1 MLFDAL
7 RVKVALLMAASR
19 GRRCFETNMRAY
31 TNFVAI
37 GRAAP
42 HG

>member
-7 RVKVALLMAASR
+7 RVNVVLLTAASR
-19 GRRCFETNMRAY
+19 GRQRFETNMRAY